1 MLAGIG
7 VDIVEIDRF
16 RRMIERYGDR
26 VARRLLTEGEFDQY
40 LRRNKSATFLATR
53 FAAKEA
59 VSKAMGTGM
68 AQGIGFHGIE
78 VFNDTN
84 GKPDLLFHG
93 KAKEV
98 LEKRYIQRWMLSL
111 SDEKHYAVAMVALE
125 TE

>member
-26 VARRLLTEGEFDQY
+26 IAERLLTEGEFDQFV
-40 LRRNKSATFLATR
+40 RRNKSASFLATR

-59 VSKAMGTGM
+59 ASKAVGTGI

-84 GKPDLLFHG
+84 GKPELLFHG
-93 KAKEV
+93 KAKEM
-98 LEKRYIQRWMLSL
+98 LERRYIKRWMLSI
-111 SDEKHYAVAMVALE
+111 SDEKHYAMAMVVLE